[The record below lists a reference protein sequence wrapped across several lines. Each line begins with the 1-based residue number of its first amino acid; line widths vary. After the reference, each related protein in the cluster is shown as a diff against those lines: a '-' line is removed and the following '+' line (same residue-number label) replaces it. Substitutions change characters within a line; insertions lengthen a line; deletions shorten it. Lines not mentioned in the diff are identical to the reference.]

1 MKRILIVE
9 DDHAIRKMEERLLE
23 AAGYATTQVGT
34 AEAALEALAVGDP
47 PDLALVDV
55 MMPGLSGLELSR
67 KMKDDARLKQVPIIF
82 VTARADAESMN
93 AGFKAGGVLYLA
105 KPFNSK
111 KLLAMVEAVLGA

>member
-1 MKRILIVE
+1 MSRILIVE

-23 AAGYATTQVGT
+23 AAGYTTSQAGT
-34 AEAALEALAVGDP
+34 AEEALEALALGEP

-67 KMKDDARLKQVPIIF
+67 KMKDDARLKGVPIIF

-105 KPFNSK
+105 EPFNSK
-111 KLLAMVEAVLGA
+111 KLLAMVKAVLGT

>member
-1 MKRILIVE
+1 VKHILIVE

-23 AAGYATTQVGT
+23 SAGYQTSQARS
-34 AEAALEALAVGDP
+34 AEVALELLASGPV

-67 KMKDDARLKQVPIIF
+67 RLKDDERLRGIPIIF

-105 KPFNSK
+105 KPFNSQ
-111 KLLAMVEAVLGA
+111 KLLEMVKAILGA

>member
-1 MKRILIVE
+1 MKHILIVE

-23 AAGYATTQVGT
+23 AAGYATRQVGT

-67 KMKDDARLKQVPIIF
+67 KMKDDARLKHVPIIF

-93 AGFKAGGVLYLA
+93 AGFKAGGVLYLS
-105 KPFNSK
+105 KPFNSQ
-111 KLLAMVEAVLGA
+111 KLLAMVKAVLGA